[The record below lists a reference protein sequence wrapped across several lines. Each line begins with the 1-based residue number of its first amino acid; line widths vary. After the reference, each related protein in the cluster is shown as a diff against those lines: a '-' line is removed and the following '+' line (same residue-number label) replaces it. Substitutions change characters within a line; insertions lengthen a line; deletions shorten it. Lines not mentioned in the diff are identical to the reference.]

1 MIATFRLF
9 PVRPI
14 GLASVCPSVN
24 LPPLVGGAAFDVQ
37 SSLIPTWYARS
48 EQALMCTGPCT
59 GTRTRSEPWWSRTL
73 EEPETASPGAHGHAP
88 FLLSEGHAPFLLL
101 LVEHPVR
108 KVVMAAPQEPQR
120 SEVMLTLAKL
130 LSGEICPLVAS
141 RKKHAGILS
150 VKSLNFGVRLV
161 NLERCSCANC
171 SRGTRYANG
180 CLWSRSGKTRL

>member
-9 PVRPI
+9 PVRLI
-14 GLASVCPSVN
+14 GLASVCLSVN

-48 EQALMCTGPCT
+48 ELALMCTRLCT
-59 GTRTRSEPWWSRTL
+59 GTGTRSE
-73 EEPETASPGAHGHAP
+73 EEALVVQEEEGPERASPGAHGHAPFLLSEGHAP

-130 LSGEICPLVAS
+130 VSGEICPLVA
-141 RKKHAGILS
+141 AGR
-150 VKSLNFGVRLV
+150 NFVCKNFEFWRQNCKFRTMLV
-161 NLERCSCANC
+161 C
-171 SRGTRYANG
+171 
-180 CLWSRSGKTRL
+180 